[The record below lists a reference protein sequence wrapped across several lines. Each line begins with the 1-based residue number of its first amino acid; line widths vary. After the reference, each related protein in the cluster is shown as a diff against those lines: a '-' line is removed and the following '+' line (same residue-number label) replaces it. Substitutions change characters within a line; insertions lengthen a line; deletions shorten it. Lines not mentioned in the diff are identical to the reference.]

1 MKSKNGFSVS
11 QPAPLQNQKSQ
22 SPLRGVEKITLF
34 HYRCY
39 EHFSLALDT
48 RPVVMTGPN
57 GAGKTNLLEAISF
70 LIPGRGLRRARL
82 ADVRRQ
88 GSLDPW
94 AISVSLKEEGEGEG
108 IHVGTGLDP
117 ENPDS
122 ERRIVRINGE
132 KAKNQSTLAEWVSI
146 VWLTPQMDRLFL
158 DGPQGRRQFLDR
170 LVYGFDAA
178 HAQRL
183 NRYEKALRERSL
195 LLRQGRLDRHWL
207 EGLEQTLV
215 SEGIAITAARR
226 EVVGQLTAV
235 LKTYDGPF
243 PQADIFLEGDIESA
257 LRENKVLEVED
268 QFRARLAESRD
279 QDRFSQRPLYGPHRS
294 DLDVTFT
301 EKNQKAAL
309 CSTGEQKA
317 LLLSIVM
324 ASAQLLAVRT
334 GAIPLLLLD
343 EVVAHLD
350 EARRSALFDAI
361 LRLKIQA
368 WLTGT
373 DPSLFKEMR
382 GDAQFLSLE
391 GARLV
396 SIT

>member
-11 QPAPLQNQKSQ
+11 QPAPLQNQKPQ
-22 SPLRGVEKITLF
+22 SPLRGVEKIMLS

-39 EHFSLALDT
+39 DHFSLGLDT

-94 AISVSLKEEGEGEG
+94 AISVSLKEEGEG

-132 KAKNQSTLAEWVSI
+132 KAKSQSTLAEWVSI

-183 NRYEKALRERSL
+183 NRYEKALRERSF

-235 LKTYDGPF
+235 LKTYEGPF
-243 PQADIFLEGDIESA
+243 PQADISLEGDIESA
-257 LRENKVLEVED
+257 LREKKVLEVED

-373 DPSLFKEMR
+373 DPSLFKKMQ

>member
-1 MKSKNGFSVS
+1 MS
-11 QPAPLQNQKSQ
+11 QPAPFQDKI
-22 SPLRGVEKITLF
+22 PLVPQRGVEKITLT

-82 ADVRRQ
+82 ADIRQ
-88 GSLDPW
+88 QGNHAPW
-94 AISVSLKEEGEGEG
+94 AISVDLKEEGEG
-108 IHVGTGLDP
+108 IHIGTGLDP
-117 ENPDS
+117 DNPDS
-122 ERRIVRINGE
+122 ERRITRINGE
-132 KAKNQSTLAEWVSI
+132 SAKSQSTLAEWVSI

-158 DGPQGRRQFLDR
+158 DGPQGRRHFLDR

-195 LLRQGRLDRHWL
+195 LLRQGRSDPYWL
-207 EGLEQTLV
+207 EGLENALV

-226 EVVGQLTAV
+226 EVVAQLAGV
-235 LKTYDGPF
+235 LNTYEGPF
-243 PQADIFLEGDIESA
+243 PQATISLEGE
-257 LRENKVLEVED
+257 LERQLDAARVVDVED
-268 QFRARLAESRD
+268 NFRRHLAASRD
-279 QDRFSQRPLYGPHRS
+279 QDRVTGRPLYGPHRS
-294 DLDVTFT
+294 DLEVLYT
-301 EKNQKAAL
+301 EKSQKAAL

-350 EARRSALFDAI
+350 EGRRSALFDAI

-373 DPSLFKEMR
+373 DPSLFKEMQ

>member
-1 MKSKNGFSVS
+1 VNQEVS
-11 QPAPLQNQKSQ
+11 EV
-22 SPLRGVEKITLF
+22 PLRGVERISLS

-39 EHFSLALDT
+39 ESFSLSLDT

-57 GAGKTNLLEAISF
+57 GAGKTNLLEALSF
-70 LIPGRGLRRARL
+70 LIPGRGFRRARFS
-82 ADVRRQ
+82 DIRQQ
-88 GSLDPW
+88 GSVEPW
-94 AISVSLKEEGEGEG
+94 AISVSLKDEGEG
-108 IHVGTGLDP
+108 IRIGTGLDP
-117 ENPDS
+117 DNPES
-122 ERRIVRINGE
+122 ESRITRINGE
-132 KAKNQSTLAEWVSI
+132 KVKSQSALAEWVSI

-158 DGPQGRRQFLDR
+158 EGSQGRRRFLDR

-195 LLRQGRLDRHWL
+195 LLRQGCADPYWL
-207 EGLEQTLV
+207 EGVEEALV
-215 SEGIAITAARR
+215 NEGIAITEARLK
-226 EVVGQLTAV
+226 VVGQLTAV
-235 LKTYDGPF
+235 LTTYEGPF
-243 PQADIFLEGDIESA
+243 PQADLFLRGDLEKQLDEKSMTDVEKA
-257 LRENKVLEVED
+257 FRRHLATSRE
-268 QFRARLAESRD
+268 
-279 QDRFSQRPLYGPHRS
+279 QDRLSGRLSYGPHRS
-294 DLDVTFT
+294 DLHVIFT
-301 EKNQKAAL
+301 EKGHEAGL

-334 GAIPLLLLD
+334 DAIPLLLMD

-350 EARRSALFDAI
+350 EIRRSALFDAI
-361 LRLKIQA
+361 LKLKIQA

-373 DPSLFKEMR
+373 DPSLFKEMQ

>member
-11 QPAPLQNQKSQ
+11 QPNLLQNQKSQ
-22 SPLRGVEKITLF
+22 SPLRGVEKMTLS

-39 EHFSLALDT
+39 DHFSLALDT
-48 RPVVMTGPN
+48 RSVVMTGPN

-82 ADVRRQ
+82 ADVRWQ

-94 AISVSLKEEGEGEG
+94 AISVGLKDEGEG

-132 KAKNQSTLAEWVSI
+132 KAKSQSALAEWVSI

-183 NRYEKALRERSL
+183 NRYEKALKERSL

-235 LKTYDGPF
+235 LKTYEGPF
-243 PQADIFLEGDIESA
+243 PQADISLEGDIEAA
-257 LRENKVLEVED
+257 LHEKKVLEVED

-294 DLDVTFT
+294 DLDVIFT
-301 EKNQKAAL
+301 EKSQKAAL

-373 DPSLFKEMR
+373 DPSLFKEMQ

>member
-1 MKSKNGFSVS
+1 M
-11 QPAPLQNQKSQ
+11 
-22 SPLRGVEKITLF
+22 TLS

-39 EHFSLALDT
+39 DHFSLTLDT

-70 LIPGRGLRRARL
+70 LIPGRGLRRTRL
-82 ADVRRQ
+82 VDVRRQ

-94 AISVSLKEEGEGEG
+94 SISVHLKDEGEG
-108 IHVGTGLDP
+108 IHIGTGLDP

-132 KAKNQSTLAEWVSI
+132 KAKSQSTLAEWVSI

-183 NRYEKALRERSL
+183 NRYEKALKERSI
-195 LLRQGRLDRHWL
+195 LLRQGRSDRYWL

-235 LKTYDGPF
+235 LKTYEGPF
-243 PQADIFLEGDIESA
+243 PQAEISLQGDIEAA
-257 LRENKVLEVED
+257 LHEKKVLEVED
-268 QFRARLAESRD
+268 QFRARLAESRY
-279 QDRFSQRPLYGPHRS
+279 QDRFSLRPLYGPHRS
-294 DLDVTFT
+294 DLDVIFM
-301 EKNQKAAL
+301 EKSQKAAL

-373 DPSLFKEMR
+373 DPSLFKEMQ

-391 GARLV
+391 NARLV

>member
-1 MKSKNGFSVS
+1 MS
-11 QPAPLQNQKSQ
+11 QSIPLQNQQ
-22 SPLRGVEKITLF
+22 SHLPLRGVEKITLS

-39 EHFSLALDT
+39 DHFSFALDT

-82 ADVRRQ
+82 ADVRQQR
-88 GSLDPW
+88 SLDPW
-94 AISVSLKEEGEGEG
+94 AISVDLKDEGEG
-108 IHVGTGLDP
+108 IHIGTGLDP

-122 ERRIVRINGE
+122 ERRITRINGE
-132 KAKNQSTLAEWVSI
+132 KARSQATLAEWVSI

-158 DGPQGRRQFLDR
+158 DAPQGRRQFLDR

-195 LLRQGRLDRHWL
+195 LLRQGRSDRYWL
-207 EGLEQTLV
+207 EGLEHTLV
-215 SEGIAITAARR
+215 CEGIAITAARR
-226 EVVGQLTAV
+226 EVVGQLMAV
-235 LKTYDGPF
+235 LKTYEGPF
-243 PQADIFLEGDIESA
+243 PQADISLEGDIEAS
-257 LRENKVLEVED
+257 LREKKVLEVED
-268 QFRARLAESRD
+268 QFRVRLAESRD
-279 QDRFSQRPLYGPHRS
+279 QDRFSPRPLYGPHRS
-294 DLDVTFT
+294 DLDVIFT

-373 DPSLFKEMR
+373 DPSLFKEMQ